1 MNFVTH
7 IFDTSDF
14 PARWNCGVWT
24 SAHGWLHILSDL
36 TVWLAYLA
44 IPLVLAYFTMRRKD
58 LPFRGILLLFQ
69 AFILACGTTHLME
82 AIIFWWPAYRL
93 AGLIKLATAIVS
105 WATVIAIVPIV
116 PKVLAMRTPEE
127 LEREIQERMR
137 VEDALRTSEERFRL
151 LVAGV
156 DEYAI
161 FLLDARGFVIS
172 WNAGAERSNGYAAT
186 EIIGQHFSCFYPTED
201 VANGRPGIEL
211 TLAADKGKCE
221 VEGRRVRKDGSRFW
235 ANIVITALR
244 DEHGNLKGFSKITRD
259 MTEQKRVEDQLR
271 RAHDELEHRVQER
284 TLELARTNRE
294 LQDEIQNR
302 NRIEEQLRQAQKL
315 EAVGR
320 LAGGVAH
327 DFNNLLTVSNGYC
340 DILMSGM
347 NDPDTSRVMLEQI
360 HRAGDRAAALTQQL
374 LAYSRKQILQ
384 PREFCLSEL
393 VRGMEK
399 FLIPLIREDIKFITT
414 LDPQPCRVK
423 ADPHQIEQVLMNLA
437 VNARDAMPRG
447 GRLTI
452 ATQHVELGE
461 SFQSE
466 FPEVRIG
473 PYVQLTVTDNGVGM
487 DQETLEH
494 VFEPFFTTKELGQG
508 TGLGLAMVYGIVKQS
523 GGHIQ
528 VTSKP
533 GQGTCFQIF
542 LPRLRTEA
550 VQLTPTVGTSSLVSG
565 LETILLVEDEEAVRT
580 FLEVVLREA
589 GYHVLAA
596 ANGESALELSARYS
610 APIDMLVTDVVMPGI
625 SGGQVAEALR
635 GSRPEMRVLF
645 LSGHTEDALV
655 HHGVRNAKAAFLQK
669 PFTAA
674 AITRKIRNVLDDV
687 KV

>member
-36 TVWLAYLA
+36 TVWLAYVA

-127 LEREIQERMR
+127 LEREIQER
-137 VEDALRTSEERFRL
+137 
-151 LVAGV
+151 
-156 DEYAI
+156 
-161 FLLDARGFVIS
+161 
-172 WNAGAERSNGYAAT
+172 
-186 EIIGQHFSCFYPTED
+186 
-201 VANGRPGIEL
+201 
-211 TLAADKGKCE
+211 
-221 VEGRRVRKDGSRFW
+221 
-235 ANIVITALR
+235 
-244 DEHGNLKGFSKITRD
+244 
-259 MTEQKRVEDQLR
+259 
-271 RAHDELEHRVQER
+271 

-302 NRIEEQLRQAQKL
+302 NRIEDQLRQAQKL

-347 NDPDTSRVMLEQI
+347 NDPDSTRVMLEQI

-494 VFEPFFTTKELGQG
+494 VFEPFFTTKEPGQG

-550 VQLTPTVGTSSLVSG
+550 VQLTPTVGTPGLVSG
-565 LETILLVEDEEAVRT
+565 LETILLVEDDEAVRV
-580 FLEVVLREA
+580 FVEVVLREA
-589 GYHVLAA
+589 GYHVLVA
-596 ANGESALELSARYS
+596 ANGESALELSARHS